1 MLDRRRPV
9 QRVWGTRAG
18 ALAAALAITASGVG
32 EAEASQDL
40 SGIVARAREQVENG
54 AYADALRTLAVL
66 PKRNVP
72 PALAIEAS
80 LLETTAALVTRGVD
94 AGAAACAKAVVASGY
109 DPEVARDQSP
119 KVRTACRASAEKE
132 RRGRLAA
139 AGVTLSDLEVEQP
152 EVAWQPVRISATA
165 SAAPPWL
172 RVVARIKSS
181 ALEGSFDLPLPPS
194 PDGPLRGTL
203 DPSWIRAKA
212 RIEITIVA
220 QDKFGDLGDTDQKA
234 AIEVPA
240 AEAIVALGDVPSS
253 ARVLVD
259 GKPVTPDEAGRIAVS
274 PGKHTVGME
283 FESGASS
290 SAKVDLQRGSVAR
303 VALSPDRGSGR
314 TLAWVA
320 TGSAGVLGAV
330 GGVLLINAAQRKG
343 EMEELAARREPGT
356 QLPATDYAEIKAR
369 DDERRLFTKL
379 GMGLAIG
386 GGAIGVAA
394 LTLWLLPEGGG
405 SRKPAKK
412 DAHASGTWMPLIG
425 PGSVG
430 VAGTF

>member
-1 MLDRRRPV
+1 M
-9 QRVWGTRAG
+9 QRVWAGRAG
-18 ALAAALAITASGVG
+18 ALAAALVIACGAGDAS
-32 EAEASQDL
+32 ASQDL
-40 SGIVARAREQVENG
+40 AGIVARAREQVENG
-54 AYADALRTLAVL
+54 SYADALRTLAAL
-66 PKRNVP
+66 PKNDVP

-80 LLETTAALVTRGVD
+80 LLETTAALVTKGAD
-94 AGAAACAKAVVASGY
+94 AGAAACARAVVASGY

-139 AGVTLSDLEVEQP
+139 AGVKISDLEVEQP

-165 SAAPPWL
+165 SSAPPWL

-181 ALEGSFDLPLPPS
+181 ALEGSFDLPLAPS

-212 RIEITIVA
+212 KIEIAIVA
-220 QDKFGDLGDTDQKA
+220 QDKFGDLAVTEEKA
-234 AIEVPA
+234 SIQVPA
-240 AEAIVALGDVPSS
+240 AEALVALGDVPSS

-259 GKPVTPDEAGRIAVS
+259 GDRVTPDEEGRVAVS
-274 PGKHTVGME
+274 PGKHTVEME
-283 FESGASS
+283 LDTGASS
-290 SAKVDLQRGSVAR
+290 SAKVDLQPGGVAR
-303 VALSPDRGSGR
+303 VALSPQRGSGR

-320 TGSAGVLGAV
+320 TGSAVVLGAV

-343 EMEELAARREPGT
+343 EIEELAGRREPGT

-369 DDERRLFTKL
+369 DDERRLFTNL

-386 GGAIGVAA
+386 GGAVGVAA

-405 SRKPAKK
+405 SKKPAKK
-412 DAHASGTWMPLIG
+412 DARASGTWMPLIG

-430 VAGTF
+430 VTGTF